1 LSEGTDT
8 ILQKNKV
15 LLDIEE
21 LYTRFHT
28 EDGIVRAV
36 NGVSYKLNENECLGI
51 VGESGCGKS
60 VHARSIMGLIPRAY
74 GKYEAKKIWFDGDD
88 LLKIS
93 ADKLRRIRGSKISM
107 IFQDPMSS
115 LNPVLKVGDQ
125 LSEVLL
131 IHQKMT
137 KKQAWKRSIE
147 LLNLVRIA
155 DAATRVQEY
164 PFQFSGGMK
173 QRVMIAMALSCNPK
187 LLIADEPTTSLDV
200 TIQAEIIKLVR
211 SIQKEFRTAIMWITH
226 DLGIIAGLAERVNV
240 MYAGQ
245 IIERG
250 SVMDIYKRP
259 FHPYTQGLLNS
270 VPKPGF
276 TSEKLSSIKGVPP
289 DLLDLP
295 IGCPFEPRC
304 SYSRDICR
312 EKRPEL
318 KVTDAAEHLAACFFW
333 QEIDARSKKSKSLAE
348 EKITGQ
354 PADLPG
360 AKSIKKLMEIKRLK
374 KYFPIEKGIIRRHVG
389 DVKAVDGVSFDI
401 NVGETVGLV
410 GESGSGKTTIGMSVL
425 RLIDPIEG
433 SVVFMDKELTA
444 MKKEEL
450 KNIRPRMQV
459 IFQNPFSSLNPRQ
472 SVESIISTPL
482 KIHKVGNRKEVRER
496 VKELLET
503 VGLNPEYIN
512 RYPHEFSGGQQQR
525 IGIARALALNPDL
538 IICDEPIS
546 SLDVSIQAQIV
557 NLLKELQK
565 RLGVAYLFISH
576 DLSMTNYISDRV
588 AVMYLGKI
596 MEFASREELY
606 SNPLH
611 PYTKFLL
618 SAIPIPDPVLEKE
631 RKIFTAKESDE
642 IPSAANPPKGCR
654 FNTRCP
660 LAREI
665 CFKSEPE
672 FKEIAEKHYC
682 ACHLVK

>member
-1 LSEGTDT
+1 MPEGTDT

-36 NGVSYKLNENECLGI
+36 NGVSYKLNENERLGI

-60 VHARSIMGLIPRAY
+60 VHARSIMGLIPRSY
-74 GKYEAKKIWFDGDD
+74 GKYEAKKLWFDGDD

-137 KKQAWKRSIE
+137 KKQAWRRSIE

-155 DAATRVQEY
+155 DAATRVREY

-259 FHPYTQGLLNS
+259 FHPYTHGLLNS
-270 VPKPGF
+270 VPKLGV
-276 TSEKLSSIKGVPP
+276 TSGKLSSIKGAPP
-289 DLLDLP
+289 DLVDLP

-304 SYSRDICR
+304 PYSSDICR
-312 EKRPEL
+312 EERPQL
-318 KVTDAAEHLAACFFW
+318 KITDSDEHLAACFFW
-333 QEIDARSKKSKSLAE
+333 QEIKDKIKEKHIPSK
-348 EKITGQ
+348 KITGVDQ
-354 PADLPG
+354 YKGKTDKNLMVIKDL
-360 AKSIKKLMEIKRLK
+360 R
-374 KYFPIEKGIIRRHVG
+374 KYFPIEKGIIKRHVG
-389 DVKAVDGVSFDI
+389 DIKAVDGVSFDI
-401 NVGETVGLV
+401 HVGETVGLV

-482 KIHKVGNRKEVRER
+482 IIHKTVNKKEVRRR
-496 VKELLET
+496 VKELMGI
-503 VGLNPEYIN
+503 VGLNPDYIN

-525 IGIARALALNPDL
+525 VGIARALALNPDL

-596 MEFASREELY
+596 MEFADREELY

-660 LAREI
+660 LAEKI
-665 CFKSEPE
+665 CFEAEPE
-672 FKEIAEKHYC
+672 FKEITDKHYC
-682 ACHLVK
+682 SCHLVR